1 MLKIQSLFLSLLLVG
16 SVAFTSCSDDD
27 DNGGPN
33 WAQATDLVVN
43 KEAVA
48 LAGTAPAKLVVKSPS
63 IPEAS
68 SDAAWLTV
76 GDVAHKDGSKSLYEI
91 ELTAEP
97 NPAYE
102 ARTATVTVKCG
113 NKSKSVTVT
122 QYQCEAVNILSVTPG
137 NELDANGG
145 TLKITFEATAEVN
158 VVYPEWLTRME
169 PRSIDEGS
177 VEFSYN
183 ANVSS
188 EARGGDIV
196 ISLVKDAS
204 VSAVVA
210 VTQEKAESST
220 NMSSNAMQ
228 LAAKLYA
235 GVNIGNTLEVPGGE
249 TGWGNPVVN
258 ENYIRGLKQL
268 GFNAVRV
275 PCAWDSHV
283 SDAASNTIDPK
294 WLSRVDEVIGWIV
307 ANDMYAVLNIHWDGG
322 WLEESCVNGYDEA
335 VDKKQRDYWTQ
346 IATKLN
352 HYDEHL
358 LFAGMNEP
366 GQQNQSQA
374 GKEKSVKAI
383 MAYQQTFVDA
393 VRGTGGNNASRVL
406 IHQAPFTNIDE
417 STKGLYALPEDKVAD
432 RSMVEVHFY
441 DPSDYTIMDKDGA
454 WSPTIKLYW
463 GSKFHVDGSDRNCTW
478 GEESHVDSQFK
489 KVQNYYVNKGIPVI
503 VGEYSVSHDR
513 SGVPGIDIARW
524 KDSRAYWTGFGT
536 ASAKNHGC
544 VPFYWETG
552 GDIVRIN
559 GNAKN
564 SYVIDALMKGAAAG
578 NYPF

>member
-48 LAGTAPAKLVVKSPS
+48 LAGTAPPRLVVKSPS

-524 KDSRAYWTGFGT
+524 KDSRAYWTEYVT